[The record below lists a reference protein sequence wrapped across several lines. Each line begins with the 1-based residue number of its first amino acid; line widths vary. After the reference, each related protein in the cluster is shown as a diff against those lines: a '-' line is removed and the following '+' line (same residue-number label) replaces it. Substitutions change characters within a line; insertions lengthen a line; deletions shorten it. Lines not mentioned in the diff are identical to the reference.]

1 MKLIPLWQPSA
12 WPFAKRCL
20 ARARLFSSHS
30 TLGRPSPSPWTP
42 GARKPWQPRRRPA
55 HLPSGGMR
63 SAGRSSWR
71 GNTNL
76 LNNRRRVRLSRRNP
90 DREQLSSVTN
100 VTIISNR
107 SPGWKF
113 TSENRTRLSK
123 LRRSFVEI
131 LKKRLWTSHSK
142 ASQRRRANVQLWWV
156 WGPVLHGR
164 RYGHSHERNPQTFLH
179 YQRDLLLFNTLS
191 RLLGSLTAA
200 TCSPGISHW
209 IVSYFVR
216 CDYLKSLCWLEN
228 PKGLLWQI
236 NDWLIDW
243 LRWVGQNS
251 KSLFEILFV
260 GIYSAHHHNHHDDLH
275 NIHNDHH
282 VGVTQTYIYCCL
294 IAFY

>member
-1 MKLIPLWQPSA
+1 MANVDEKIPLWQPSA

-142 ASQRRRANVQLWWV
+142 VKSPGRKSGRRR
-156 WGPVLHGR
+156 
-164 RYGHSHERNPQTFLH
+164 
-179 YQRDLLLFNTLS
+179 
-191 RLLGSLTAA
+191 GSQCTVVMSVR
-200 TCSPGISHW
+200 TCSSREKIWTLTWKKSTNILALSTGSTLQYLVQAAW
-209 IVSYFVR
+209 FLDR
-216 CDYLKSLCWLEN
+216 CDVLSWHLSLDSFIFCTVWLPQKSL
-228 PKGLLWQI
+228 
-236 NDWLIDW
+236 LI
-243 LRWVGQNS
+243 R
-251 KSLFEILFV
+251 KS
-260 GIYSAHHHNHHDDLH
+260 
-275 NIHNDHH
+275 
-282 VGVTQTYIYCCL
+282 
-294 IAFY
+294 